1 MGNTCV
7 DTRSNEKKI
16 SDQFDIQGKMDYFA
30 EQEKIKLLLLG
41 AGESGKSTIFKQMKV
56 LYGVSYTKDDML
68 NYIPQIYQNTI
79 SSMKTLLD
87 YTEGEVECKEEFA
100 IIHGEDDAN
109 FGIPDDSILTAEIA
123 EVIST
128 LWKDKQVQEAFA
140 DRSQFQLNDSAQYFI
155 ERRIKATS
163 VKSPRDDVPLTA
175 LHYCHINEKAIKGEG
190 KKTDSEKSIYQVG
203 DKVITKI
210 RGSELEGTVMKIAKE
225 KKLDA
230 KLDDPPDFFYDLHFD
245 GDCKYKVG
253 DHVSAPPAGVIKN
266 KNGETVREYKWTEN
280 FPAVI
285 TKVEGDTCAVK
296 FDEYEPTLSDVMR
309 VRIRTSGIVEEV
321 YNIRGVTFVMFDVGG
336 QRNERKKWIHC
347 FEDVTAV
354 IFVAAISEYDQA
366 LFEDNSV
373 NRITEALNLFHEITH
388 LNWFVET
395 PFILFLNKID
405 LFEEKIKHIDP
416 GEWFPSYTGGCNY
429 DKAAEF
435 FKQRFLSKLPHNEKE
450 CYTHFVCAVDTNNV
464 HKMFSACSEIIIG
477 QGLREQY

>member
-1 MGNTCV
+1 
-7 DTRSNEKKI
+7 
-16 SDQFDIQGKMDYFA
+16 
-30 EQEKIKLLLLG
+30 
-41 AGESGKSTIFKQMKV
+41 
-56 LYGVSYTKDDML
+56 
-68 NYIPQIYQNTI
+68 
-79 SSMKTLLD
+79 
-87 YTEGEVECKEEFA
+87 
-100 IIHGEDDAN
+100 
-109 FGIPDDSILTAEIA
+109 
-123 EVIST
+123 
-128 LWKDKQVQEAFA
+128 
-140 DRSQFQLNDSAQYFI
+140 
-155 ERRIKATS
+155 
-163 VKSPRDDVPLTA
+163 
-175 LHYCHINEKAIKGEG
+175 
-190 KKTDSEKSIYQVG
+190 
-203 DKVITKI
+203 
-210 RGSELEGTVMKIAKE
+210 
-225 KKLDA
+225 
-230 KLDDPPDFFYDLHFD
+230 LDDPPDFFYDLHFD